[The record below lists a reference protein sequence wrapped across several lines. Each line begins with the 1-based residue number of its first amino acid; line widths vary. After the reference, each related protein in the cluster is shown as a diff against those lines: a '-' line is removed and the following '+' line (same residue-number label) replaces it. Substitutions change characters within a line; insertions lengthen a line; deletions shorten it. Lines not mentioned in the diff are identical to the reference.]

1 MIPKVKS
8 LCLYNNKVN
17 MTDFVK
23 KKIVNTLI
31 HAVQCILVHVTCYIT
46 PLKQLSMYFF
56 FLIINN
62 NKFIV
67 KQCPIQGLVST

>member
-1 MIPKVKS
+1 
-8 LCLYNNKVN
+8 

-62 NKFIV
+62 NKIYCETMPNSRSGQHV
-67 KQCPIQGLVST
+67 RKAGSDRDR